1 MLPEDVNKVRDKS
14 YSKGKE
20 KGFWIKKKKT
30 SKKRLDTKE
39 DPNNNHRI
47 EDQGQS
53 WDFDPD

>member
-1 MLPEDVNKVRDKS
+1 MPGELNKVRDKS

-20 KGFWIKKKKT
+20 KGFWKMFIGKKEP
-30 SKKRLDTKE
+30 DTKE
-39 DPNNNHRI
+39 DPNNNHTI